1 MTEKTLL
8 SFMSLV
14 DDKYLEEADPT
25 RKTRIKLGLK
35 KLTAIAASICVIV
48 TALFLSLYFPLRN
61 TKNPV
66 GNGGEHHGS
75 IPQPSES
82 CIFKADKTEFD
93 IDDVTL
99 TFSFGCH
106 FNLEIDLSSGW
117 NVPEFDV
124 YFADIYNEP
133 LYLIRHSTENFAS
146 EEYRITDILDEQ
158 DHHLIETVYNH
169 SETVTIPAELF
180 TKQQGALMFA
190 VSGVNLN
197 SREQKY
203 ELITCVYFNYDIV
216 NGKVIISRWDGHRV

>member
-1 MTEKTLL
+1 MIDKTMLNFI
-8 SFMSLV
+8 SSV
-14 DDKYLEEADPT
+14 DDKYLEEAYPT
-25 RKTRIKLGLK
+25 KNPGKTFGWKQI
-35 KLTAIAASICVIV
+35 TAIAASICIII
-48 TALFLSLYFPLRN
+48 TALFVSLYVPSMN
-61 TKNPV
+61 TKNPA

-75 IPQPSES
+75 APQPSES

-99 TFSFGCH
+99 TFFFGCH
-106 FNLEIDLSSGW
+106 FNKVIDLSSGW

-180 TKQQGALMFA
+180 TKQQGALVFA

-197 SREQKY
+197 SQEQKY